1 MRMYLGLATLALFS
15 VGPLAAQDAPA
26 VAGPHSPKTLAIG
39 EKAPD
44 FSLPG
49 VDGKTYSLKDFAA
62 SKVLVVAFMC
72 DHCPVASMYENRLKK
87 ITADYR
93 GRGVAVIAIQP
104 NNPNSIELEERGHT
118 DLGDTLPEMKM
129 RADYR
134 HINYP
139 YLYDGET
146 QSVGRLYGPVATPH
160 VFIFD
165 QERKLQYE
173 GHIDNNSR
181 EALVTNQ
188 TARDAIDAVL
198 AGKPVAVPKTPA
210 IGCSIKWAYKQDIVH
225 STTNR
230 FNQRPVTVEPIG
242 AEQLVALRKNGT
254 GKILLVNFWAT
265 WCGPCIEEFQDLM
278 DMTRMY
284 GKRDFQMVTV
294 STNYPDEKTGVFKV
308 LQENHAA
315 LSKNYIFGTMDPY
328 ELMGAYDKT
337 WSGGVPFTMVIGM
350 KGEVLYKSEGA
361 IDPLE
366 IRRIL
371 LKNFPDNDQYVGLH
385 EFWNQPVDK

>member
-1 MRMYLGLATLALFS
+1 MRTYLAVATLALFA

-26 VAGPHSPKTLAIG
+26 RVGPNTPKILAIG
-39 EKAPD
+39 AQAPD
-44 FSLPG
+44 FNLPA
-49 VDGKTYSLKDFAA
+49 VDGKTYSLKDFKAA
-62 SKVLVVAFMC
+62 KVLVVAFMC

-93 GRGVAVIAIQP
+93 DRGVAVVAIQP

-118 DLGDTLPEMKM
+118 DLGDTLAEMKI

-134 HINYP
+134 HMNYP

-146 QSVGRLYGPVATPH
+146 QAVGRLYGPVATPH

-165 QERKLQYE
+165 QERKLRYQ
-173 GHIDNNSR
+173 GHIDNNTR
-181 EALVTNQ
+181 ENLVTNQ
-188 TARDAIDAVL
+188 TARDAIEALL
-198 AGKPVAVPKTPA
+198 AGKPVAVENTPA
-210 IGCSIKWAYKQDIVH
+210 MGCSIKWAYKQSTVQ

-242 AEQLVALRKNGT
+242 AEQLQALRKNGT
-254 GKILLVNFWAT
+254 GNILLVNFWAT
-265 WCGPCIEEFQDLM
+265 WCGPCIEEFPDLV

-284 GKRDFQMVTV
+284 GKRNFQMVTV
-294 STNYPDEKTGVFKV
+294 STNYPDEKNGVLKV

-315 LSKNYIFGTMDPY
+315 LSKNYIFGTADPY
-328 ELMGAYDKT
+328 ELIAAYDKT
-337 WSGGVPFTMVIGM
+337 WSGGVPFTMVIGLN
-350 KGEVLYKSEGA
+350 GEVLYKDVGG

-366 IRRIL
+366 IRRTL

-385 EFWNQPVDK
+385 EFWNQPVGK